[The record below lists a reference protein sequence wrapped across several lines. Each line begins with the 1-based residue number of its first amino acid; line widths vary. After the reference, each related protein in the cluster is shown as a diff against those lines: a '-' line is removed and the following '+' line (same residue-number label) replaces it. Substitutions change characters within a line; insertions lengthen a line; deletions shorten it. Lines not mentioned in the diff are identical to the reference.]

1 METCMKATGSM
12 ITPRDKDVMH
22 ILMEKVDL
30 MNHMSA
36 NGKMVKCTEKELTH
50 LKMETY
56 MWASMTKVKSKE
68 KEQ

>member
-36 NGKMVKCTEKELTH
+36 NGKMVKCTKEL
-50 LKMETY
+50 
-56 MWASMTKVKSKE
+56 
-68 KEQ
+68 